1 LFQNNAYTGEIVAYR
16 VEIGTREAFVAILF
30 MIFAIIVL
38 AIAHAGFFNP
48 VLVGAVMTMMV
59 FLILIGH
66 WLVKY
71 NALSKASLPI
81 WYVFT
86 LGLVL
91 LFYGAAQRGVIPL
104 IVPGTLQEAAL
115 ITALVYTLVLTGVL
129 AIIGVL
135 YVLTRKGIV
144 KLS

>member
-1 LFQNNAYTGEIVAYR
+1 VGEIVAYK
-16 VEIGTREAFVAILF
+16 VEIGAREAFVAILF
-30 MIFAIIVL
+30 MIFAVIVL
-38 AIAHAGFFNP
+38 AIAHAGLFNP
-48 VLVGAVMTMMV
+48 VLVGAVMTIMV

-66 WLVKY
+66 WLAKQGVI
-71 NALSKASLPI
+71 SKAALPI
-81 WYVFT
+81 WYVFV

-91 LFYGAAQRGVIPL
+91 LFYGAAMRGVIPL
-104 IVPGTLQEAAL
+104 LIGSGTLEESAL

-129 AIIGVL
+129 AMIGAL

>member
-1 LFQNNAYTGEIVAYR
+1 MAYK
-16 VEIGTREAFVAILF
+16 VEIGAREAFVAILF
-30 MIFAIIVL
+30 MIFAVIVL
-38 AIAHAGFFNP
+38 AIAHAGLFNP
-48 VLVGAVMTMMV
+48 VLVGAVMTIMV

-66 WLVKY
+66 WLAKQGVI
-71 NALSKASLPI
+71 SKAALPM
-81 WYVFT
+81 WYVFV

-91 LFYGAAQRGVIPL
+91 LFYGAAMRGVIPL
-104 IVPGTLQEAAL
+104 LIGSGTLEESAL

-129 AIIGVL
+129 AMIGAL

>member
-1 LFQNNAYTGEIVAYR
+1 VRIVAYR
-16 VEIGTREAFVAILF
+16 VEIGAREAFAAILF
-30 MIFAIIVL
+30 MILAVIVL
-38 AIAHAGFFNP
+38 AIAQAGLFNP
-48 VLVGAVMTMMV
+48 VLVGAVMTLMV

-71 NALSKASLPI
+71 NVISKASLPI

-91 LFYGAAQRGVIPL
+91 LFYGAATRGVIPL
-104 IVPGTLQEAAL
+104 LVPGTLEESAL
-115 ITALVYTLVLTGVL
+115 ITALVYTLVVTGVL

-135 YVLTRKGIV
+135 YVLTRKGI
-144 KLS
+144 LRLG

>member
-1 LFQNNAYTGEIVAYR
+1 MAYK
-16 VEIGTREAFVAILF
+16 VEIGAREAFVAILF
-30 MIFAIIVL
+30 MIFAVIVL
-38 AIAHAGFFNP
+38 AIAHAGLFNP
-48 VLVGAVMTMMV
+48 VLVGAVMTIMV

-66 WLVKY
+66 WLAKQGVI
-71 NALSKASLPI
+71 SKAALPI
-81 WYVFT
+81 WYVFV

-91 LFYGAAQRGVIPL
+91 LFYGAAMRGVIPL
-104 IVPGTLQEAAL
+104 LIGSGTLEESAL

-129 AIIGVL
+129 AMIGAL